1 MASDW
6 WQRKAQEITGHTA
19 GPQRHGITV
28 QPRQPAVQQPSVPQ
42 PVYPQQHTQQAPQQ
56 PQPQPQPGRQQVL
69 DPNRPADAEITM
81 GEAMRLWQGGE
92 AARKE
97 GDLACPEC
105 GSTTGYTHYS
115 GAAAG
120 SVKVG
125 GQNPRSHC
133 FECGYNGHFSQGL
146 ESNWA

>member
-6 WQRKAQEITGHTA
+6 WQRKAQEIAAHTT

-28 QPRQPAVQQPSVPQ
+28 PRPQPVQQQPAVPQ
-42 PVYPQQHTQQAPQQ
+42 PVYQQQYTEQVQHP
-56 PQPQPQPGRQQVL
+56 PVQPGRQDVL
-69 DPNRPADAEITM
+69 DPNRPRDAEITM
-81 GEAMRLWQGGE
+81 GEAMRLWKGGE

-97 GDLACPEC
+97 GNLACPEC
-105 GSTTGYTHYS
+105 GSTTGYTMYS

-125 GQNPRSHC
+125 GQSPRSHC
-133 FECGYNGHFSQGL
+133 FECGYNGHFTQGL
-146 ESNWA
+146 ETSWA